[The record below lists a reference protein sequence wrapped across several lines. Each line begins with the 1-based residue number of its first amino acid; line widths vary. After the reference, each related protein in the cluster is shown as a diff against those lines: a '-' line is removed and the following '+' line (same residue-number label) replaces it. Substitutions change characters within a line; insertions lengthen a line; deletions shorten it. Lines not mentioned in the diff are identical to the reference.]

1 MLPIA
6 EYPSFLK
13 EMKGYL
19 ESAFSNWRQV
29 DNAMRY
35 LAGLIVLPA
44 RKNVSQI
51 SRSFVDYKDQS
62 SINNFITDSTWSD
75 KEFHDMAIRVVKD
88 EVAKQKIKHARLVI
102 DDFLSEKS
110 GEHIEGVGWF
120 WDNSQHKSILA
131 HNIISSHYVAGTF
144 HVPLDFD
151 IYVKRKDCRDKSKFR
166 TKIEIAKDLISKA
179 KSYGLPIS
187 VVIFDS
193 WYAGEKLLKFIQE
206 DLKIEAYVTE
216 EKCDRVILSDDSKTE
231 MNLAEFEKGIPRDKF
246 EPVDV
251 FTSILGKKETFYAF
265 STTVRMKH
273 LNGVKVKLA
282 VSYRNKELSGEP
294 SFYITNVMIWKSQK
308 ILQTYAYRWSIEG
321 FHRDAK
327 QSLGLED
334 YQLRKIQG
342 VKRHVSMVFFA
353 YVVLQLKSS
362 GIGNK
367 IMGTLKTN
375 LRTIGSRCRM
385 AGTEVLSSLIRFVV
399 KMAHKDMDA
408 KRILQLL
415 TEPLERSGYFQCAQI
430 AKL

>member
-1 MLPIA
+1 MLPIT
-6 EYPSFLK
+6 EYPSFLI

-19 ESAFSNWRQV
+19 ESAFSNWHQV

-35 LAGLIVLPA
+35 LTGLIVLPE

-51 SRSFVDYKDQS
+51 NRSFVDCKDQS
-62 SINNFITDSTWSD
+62 SVNNFITDSTWSD
-75 KEFHDMAIRVVKD
+75 KEFHDMAIQVVKEQVD
-88 EVAKQKIKHARLVI
+88 KQKIRKHAKLVI

-110 GEHIEGVGWF
+110 GEHIEGVGWY

-131 HNIISSHYVAGTF
+131 HNIISSHYIAGTF

-151 IYVKRKDCRDKSKFR
+151 IYVKRKDCTDKSKFR
-166 TKIEIAKDLISKA
+166 TKMEIAKELISKA

-193 WYAGEKLLKFIQE
+193 WYAGEKLINFIRE
-206 DLKIEAYVTE
+206 DLRIEAYVTE
-216 EKCDRVILSDDSKTE
+216 EKSDRVVLSDDSKTE
-231 MNLAEFEKGIPRDKF
+231 MSLSEFEKTIPRDKF
-246 EPVDV
+246 EPVEIY
-251 FTSILGKKETFYAF
+251 TAILGKKETFYAYC
-265 STTVRMKH
+265 TPVRMKH
-273 LNGVKVKLA
+273 LNGVKVKLV
-282 VSYRNKELSGEP
+282 VSYRNGELSVSGEP
-294 SFYITNVMIWKSQK
+294 SFYISNVMTWKSEK

-353 YVVLQLKSS
+353 YIVLQLSS
-362 GIGNK
+362 GIGGK
-367 IMGTLKTN
+367 MMGNLKAN

-385 AGTEVLSSLIRFVV
+385 AGTEVLSSFVRFVV
-399 KMAHKDMDA
+399 KMAHRDIDA

-415 TEPLERSGYFQCAQI
+415 TEPLERSGYWR
-430 AKL
+430 